1 MISLSSHHDLLGDHD
16 SINLATIMVF
26 KIVLVGQF
34 NDDDYYDLFCYLSYY
49 SNIWIIPRRWFK

>member
-1 MISLSSHHDLLGDHD
+1 MHMISSNNHQDLLGDHD

-34 NDDDYYDLFCYLSYY
+34 NDDDYYDLFVTFYT
-49 SNIWIIPRRWFK
+49 IPIFG

>member
-1 MISLSSHHDLLGDHD
+1 MISLSSHQDLLGDHD

-49 SNIWIIPRRWFK
+49 FNIWIIPRRWFK